1 MPDFSHNLLKDGPH
15 PQEMA
20 IQILKSPKHKRKP
33 RDFAQ
38 WPQGWNGT
46 PHGCESRGT
55 VIHLLPFS
63 RMEALQKLMSA

>member
-38 WPQGWNGT
+38 WPQGWNGA
-46 PHGCESRGT
+46 PHGGKSRGT
-55 VIHLLPFS
+55 TMYLVAFPCVK
-63 RMEALQKLMSA
+63 AP